1 MLAVV
6 LHVFGFTD
14 SLLAS
19 IPVHNFSLVTDKGEN
34 VFQADFYRRR
44 LAVGMVDRL
53 ALKFNAEEK
62 QFEFEL
68 ESSHP
73 IFAPGA
79 TIKIT
84 GRVRAHKK
92 THDAITSH
100 VLFAHMR
107 AHAQGNDDLE
117 VSPPETLSYF
127 SAQNDA
133 AITFINRTTLNGVV
147 FQHSRAFNIVAS
159 ADFLV
164 VQYCTSRM
172 TPQNVIWSQYLY
184 TIICPNTITHYGTV
198 TC

>member
-44 LAVGMVDRL
+44 LAVGMADRL

-73 IFAPGA
+73 IFASGA

-84 GRVRAHKK
+84 GRVREHEKAP
-92 THDAITSH
+92 
-100 VLFAHMR
+100 V
-107 AHAQGNDDLE
+107 
-117 VSPPETLSYF
+117 TL
-127 SAQNDA
+127 
-133 AITFINRTTLNGVV
+133 
-147 FQHSRAFNIVAS
+147 
-159 ADFLV
+159 
-164 VQYCTSRM
+164 
-172 TPQNVIWSQYLY
+172 
-184 TIICPNTITHYGTV
+184 
-198 TC
+198 